1 MVALAYDWL
10 GNAMHEIVGTAM
22 FALLIAHNTFNRR
35 WCARAIKTRRNLR
48 VSVDIV
54 VIFFLAATMIVLLMT
69 SLMISRSLF
78 DFLPFSGGSS
88 TRQIH
93 GLAAYWALVIVSI
106 HVGMRW
112 SMIMGVTSR
121 IPGLVDGSA
130 VRTAILRTIGIA
142 IAAYGIHSS
151 FVLGLGSRLTATI
164 TVNFWDFS
172 QTTLGFFVQIGSII
186 GLCACATHYTIK
198 LLSIG
203 TGVLGNRRP
212 P

>member
-1 MVALAYDWL
+1 
-10 GNAMHEIVGTAM
+10 M
-22 FALLIAHNTFNRR
+22 FVLLIAHNTFNRR

-130 VRTAILRTIGIA
+130 VRTAILRTTGIA

-151 FVLGLGSRLTATI
+151 FVLGLGSRLTAKI
-164 TVNFWDFS
+164 TMNFWDFS

-186 GLCACATHYTIK
+186 GLYACATHYTIK

-203 TGVLGNRRP
+203 TGLLGNRRP
-212 P
+212 RR